1 MTISTY
7 PLAINHPSCCDGHNA
22 TFPETHGEWLED
34 SRTGRFSR
42 ISTEPE
48 ESTWV
53 CNDCGVTD
61 ADPCE
66 YGCSECGAEA
76 DAY

>member
-1 MTISTY
+1 MPISTY
-7 PLAINHPSCCDGHNA
+7 PLSMTRTNGRDGHDS
-22 TFPETHGEWLED
+22 TFSETHGEWLED

-42 ISTEPE
+42 IATDPE

-53 CNDCGVTD
+53 CNECGTNG
-61 ADPCE
+61 ADPWE
-66 YGCSECGAEA
+66 DGCIECGAEA